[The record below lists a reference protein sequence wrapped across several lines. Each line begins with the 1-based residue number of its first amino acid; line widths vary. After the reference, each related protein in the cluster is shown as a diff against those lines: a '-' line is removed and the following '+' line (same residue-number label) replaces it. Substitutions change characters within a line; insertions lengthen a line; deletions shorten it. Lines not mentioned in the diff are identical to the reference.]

1 MDSKMPKDENG
12 MTASQIDQDV
22 KNGRTVVLT
31 GGGTAGHI
39 YPALALA
46 DELKKRG
53 YSVYYAGTPNGIESR
68 IVPDAE
74 IPFKGFVAS
83 GFNRSHPI
91 SLITGVARIA
101 KSTKEASRWF
111 NEIHPDAVV
120 GFGGYVSIPVTR
132 AAEKTKIP
140 TIVHEQNSVMGMA
153 NKYIAE
159 KAQAVCL
166 TYEEASSALPKD
178 KGWTLTGN
186 PVRPE
191 VVDSTKQQGRQYL
204 NIPEDTTLMLVF
216 GGSKGARHINEA
228 VASMKD
234 ELLEIPDLY
243 IYHITGESEKESVE
257 SALNLSEEQK
267 KRYRVTAYENEMP
280 LALAAADFV
289 VSRAGATSLA
299 EIAARAIPAVLIP
312 YPYAT
317 GNHQMINARS
327 YASDGAAI
335 VIPDSKI
342 PSKEFSEAVLG
353 LARSKEKRDAMHDAA
368 RAQNTESATLMVA
381 DIVEAAIADRG

>member
-1 MDSKMPKDENG
+1 MGSRSNENDGMRSKDPIEGKAPG
-12 MTASQIDQDV
+12 
-22 KNGRTVVLT
+22 KTVVLT

-46 DELKKRG
+46 AELKDRG
-53 YSVYYAGTPNGIESR
+53 YEIFYAGTPNGIESR
-68 IVPDAE
+68 IVPDAG
-74 IPFKGFVAS
+74 IAFKGFTAS

-91 SLITGVARIA
+91 SLLTGIARVS
-101 KSTKEASRWF
+101 KSTKEATKWF
-111 NEIHPDAVV
+111 NTIQPDAVV

-132 AAEKTKIP
+132 AAERAKIP

-166 TYEEASSALPKD
+166 TYEEAAEALPKGKD
-178 KGWTLTGN
+178 WTLTGN
-186 PVRPE
+186 PVRSE
-191 VVDSTKQQGRQYL
+191 VTEATREEGRSYL
-204 NIPEDTTLMLVF
+204 DIPEDATVLLVF

-228 VASMKD
+228 IATMKD
-234 ELLEIPDLY
+234 ELLAIPDLY
-243 IYHITGESEKESVE
+243 VYHITGESEKESVE
-257 SALNLSEEQK
+257 SKLALTEDQK
-267 KRYRVTAYENEMP
+267 RRYRVAAYENRMP

-317 GNHQMINARS
+317 GNHQMVNARS
-327 YASDGAAI
+327 YATGGAAI
-335 VIPDSKI
+335 VIPDSQI
-342 PSKEFSEAVLG
+342 PSKDFSDAILG
-353 LARSKEKRDAMHDAA
+353 LAQSKERRDVMHAA
-368 RAQNTESATLMVA
+368 ASARNETNATCQLA
-381 DIVEAAIADRG
+381 DIVEAAIASKK